1 MCVCGVRTHH
11 HSWAPALDA
20 LWTHRILSGVGAL
33 VLRVAVFWPRAMG
46 LITWAVDV
54 VEHGLHGWV
63 ACGFPCH
70 GHV

>member
-1 MCVCGVRTHH
+1 MQC
-11 HSWAPALDA
+11 APIITPGPLDA

-33 VLRVAVFWPRAMG
+33 VLRAAVFWPRAMG